1 MLTHAERWP
10 VNTLYEAS
18 DDRQVADD
26 DRVGDAKRL
35 KRQEVVEPQ
44 YAVLRA
50 GGGGRA
56 VVGGVDVLTR
66 NES

>member
-10 VNTLYEAS
+10 VNTLNEAS
-18 DDRQVADD
+18 DDRRVADD

-35 KRQEVVEPQ
+35 KRQEAVEPQ
-44 YAVLRA
+44 YVVLWA
-50 GGGGRA
+50 GGGA
-56 VVGGVDVLTR
+56 AVGGVDVLTR